1 MTSKILQELLKSTA
15 FLGVL
20 LLIGLYLR
28 AKISLFRRF
37 LVPASV
43 IGGFLGLL
51 LGPEVLGLTGYSPI
65 SPEWNKTWSLLAG
78 ILVVPM
84 FAGIPLGNFVKKKR
98 LDPQENRKEAAK
110 IAIVSGIASGAFG
123 FQIILGVG
131 LPLLFMA
138 FIPGLEFYNQFG
150 YEICQGFNGGHGMA
164 GAIGSLLMEGGA
176 SYWELSQGVLTT
188 FATIGLLG
196 GILLGVMIINR
207 AAAKGETAFLKGS
220 ASLPTEDTYGFT
232 KEINKQGQMG
242 RETTQSAAIEPLT
255 VHLAIILADC
265 GLAYYLLGGI
275 LLGVMIINRAAA
287 KGETAFLK
295 GSASLPTED
304 TYGFTKEI
312 NKQGQ
317 MGRETTQSAAIEP
330 LTVHLA
336 IILADCGLAYYLRGL
351 FVKYQIIGLQDV
363 PVWPYALLLMYAVNY
378 GIQKLHLEWMIDVK
392 IKNHICGIFADFSII
407 AAIASMPIRAVLDY
421 ILPILVISAAGF
433 VLVYYTTIKM
443 FQYFLPD
450 SYPFE
455 RGILSFGINT
465 GVMMTGATLLKICD
479 PNFDSPVMTDYSLS
493 YAIRQV
499 IELVSTPIMYAILVK
514 GTAMDMLKFGI
525 IYTVCCYLIAFI
537 GKKLYGSPRKEKM
550 RETVLAE

>member
-188 FATIGLLG
+188 FATIG
-196 GILLGVMIINR
+196 
-207 AAAKGETAFLKGS
+207 
-220 ASLPTEDTYGFT
+220 
-232 KEINKQGQMG
+232 
-242 RETTQSAAIEPLT
+242 
-255 VHLAIILADC
+255 
-265 GLAYYLLGGI
+265 LLGGI

-550 RETVLAE
+550 RETVLDE

>member
-196 GILLGVMIINR
+196 GIR
-207 AAAKGETAFLKGS
+207 
-220 ASLPTEDTYGFT
+220 
-232 KEINKQGQMG
+232 
-242 RETTQSAAIEPLT
+242 
-255 VHLAIILADC
+255 
-265 GLAYYLLGGI
+265 
-275 LLGVMIINRAAA
+275 
-287 KGETAFLK
+287 
-295 GSASLPTED
+295 
-304 TYGFTKEI
+304 
-312 NKQGQ
+312 
-317 MGRETTQSAAIEP
+317 
-330 LTVHLA
+330 
-336 IILADCGLAYYLRGL
+336 
-351 FVKYQIIGLQDV
+351 
-363 PVWPYALLLMYAVNY
+363 
-378 GIQKLHLEWMIDVK
+378 
-392 IKNHICGIFADFSII
+392 
-407 AAIASMPIRAVLDY
+407 
-421 ILPILVISAAGF
+421 
-433 VLVYYTTIKM
+433 
-443 FQYFLPD
+443 
-450 SYPFE
+450 
-455 RGILSFGINT
+455 
-465 GVMMTGATLLKICD
+465 
-479 PNFDSPVMTDYSLS
+479 
-493 YAIRQV
+493 
-499 IELVSTPIMYAILVK
+499 
-514 GTAMDMLKFGI
+514 
-525 IYTVCCYLIAFI
+525 
-537 GKKLYGSPRKEKM
+537 
-550 RETVLAE
+550 

>member
-1 MTSKILQELLKSTA
+1 
-15 FLGVL
+15 
-20 LLIGLYLR
+20 
-28 AKISLFRRF
+28 
-37 LVPASV
+37 
-43 IGGFLGLL
+43 
-51 LGPEVLGLTGYSPI
+51 
-65 SPEWNKTWSLLAG
+65 
-78 ILVVPM
+78 
-84 FAGIPLGNFVKKKR
+84 
-98 LDPQENRKEAAK
+98 
-110 IAIVSGIASGAFG
+110 
-123 FQIILGVG
+123 
-131 LPLLFMA
+131 
-138 FIPGLEFYNQFG
+138 
-150 YEICQGFNGGHGMA
+150 
-164 GAIGSLLMEGGA
+164 
-176 SYWELSQGVLTT
+176 
-188 FATIGLLG
+188 
-196 GILLGVMIINR
+196 
-207 AAAKGETAFLKGS
+207 
-220 ASLPTEDTYGFT
+220 
-232 KEINKQGQMG
+232 
-242 RETTQSAAIEPLT
+242 
-255 VHLAIILADC
+255 
-265 GLAYYLLGGI
+265 
-275 LLGVMIINRAAA
+275 MIINRAAA

-455 RGILSFGINT
+455 RGILS
-465 GVMMTGATLLKICD
+465 
-479 PNFDSPVMTDYSLS
+479 
-493 YAIRQV
+493 
-499 IELVSTPIMYAILVK
+499 
-514 GTAMDMLKFGI
+514 
-525 IYTVCCYLIAFI
+525 
-537 GKKLYGSPRKEKM
+537 
-550 RETVLAE
+550 LASIPAS